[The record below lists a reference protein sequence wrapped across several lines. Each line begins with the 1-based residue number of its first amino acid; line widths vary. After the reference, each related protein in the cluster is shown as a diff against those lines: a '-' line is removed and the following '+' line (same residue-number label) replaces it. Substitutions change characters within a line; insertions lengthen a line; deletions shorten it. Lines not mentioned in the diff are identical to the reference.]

1 MTKNNFEH
9 MAETENSKHIKSTAD
24 KVFQALIDPKA
35 IEIWQVPG
43 EMTAKVHSY
52 NFKVGGKYEMS
63 LYYPDSENKTKGK
76 SGEKE
81 DRFTAEF
88 IEIIPNK
95 KIVEK
100 VHFQSDHP
108 SFKEPMIMQINLE
121 PESDGTKVTFAFK
134 NIPNGIKPEDN
145 EAGTIS
151 SLEKLAKLVESD
163 Q

>member
-1 MTKNNFEH
+1 LAKTNFDP

-24 KVFQALIDPKA
+24 KVFQALIDPRA
-35 IEIWQVPG
+35 IEIWQVPND
-43 EMTAKVHSY
+43 MTGKVHSY

-63 LYYPDSENKTKGK
+63 LYYPDTENTMKGK

-81 DRFTAEF
+81 DKFTAEF

-100 VHFQSDHP
+100 VHFQSDNP
-108 SFKEPMIMQINLE
+108 SFKEPMTMQINLE

-134 NIPNGIKPEDN
+134 NIPKGIEPEDN

-151 SLEKLAKLVESD
+151 SLEKLAKLVEK
-163 Q
+163 